1 MRGRLQL
8 AVAMGLSV
16 LVALSFAGCGVRGSL
31 EAPSE
36 AKTSDAAPRKP
47 GEPAPHK
54 PSILDPLI
62 R

>member
-1 MRGRLQL
+1 MRGRLQVV
-8 AVAMGLSV
+8 VALGLSA
-16 LVALSFAGCGVRGSL
+16 LVAASFAGCGVRGSL
-31 EAPSE
+31 ETPPE
-36 AKTSDAAPRKP
+36 AKTDAPPRKP

>member
-1 MRGRLQL
+1 MRSRLQL
-8 AVAMGLSV
+8 GVSIGLFV
-16 LVALSFAGCGVRGSL
+16 LVTLSLVSCGVRGPL
-31 EAPSE
+31 EAPPE
-36 AKTSDAAPRKP
+36 AKSSDAAPRKP

>member
-1 MRGRLQL
+1 MRSRLQL
-8 AVAMGLSV
+8 VTALVLSASVAASLS
-16 LVALSFAGCGVRGSL
+16 ACGVRGSL
-31 EAPSE
+31 ESPPE
-36 AKTSDAAPRKP
+36 AKTSEAPRKP